1 MLFLKKI
8 TYWFISIL
16 FFIIII
22 TISLFIRRVRLGI
35 LDSSR
40 IGHILDETIN
50 YLNLK
55 KKKTYDIWISS
66 GPICNNFLYKKIK
79 KKLFVTSND
88 LGNIFLRVYNL
99 ILKFNLTKNIIFKY
113 NARSYL
119 IWRKIYKK
127 NLLKFDKQ
135 EIIEIENEL
144 KKKKIFLNTKI
155 VCINIRNKNYLK
167 KNIPSKNHSY
177 HNYRNSNL
185 ENYFVTIKYLLK
197 KKYQVFLMGKYH
209 NNLKIR
215 NKNFINISKI
225 NFKNDM
231 IDFYLVSKSNFVICN
246 NTGWETIAAYYNK
259 DIIMADGIG
268 MGITHFGYPYYIIFK
283 HIINTKN
290 NRKISINNIIENNFH
305 FKTNVDEYKKDSLRV
320 LDNSPAEILNL
331 VKEYLNRKFSLQNKI
346 YKKLQ
351 NQIKKKIVNSF
362 KNSPENYKKNLYI
375 NNRKIIWNFG
385 INFLKKN
392 TN

>member
-8 TYWFISIL
+8 TYWVIAIL
-16 FFIIII
+16 FFIIVII
-22 TISLFIRRVRLGI
+22 ISLFIRRVRLGI

-50 YLNLK
+50 YLNFK

-113 NARSYL
+113 NARAYL
-119 IWRKIYKK
+119 IWRKIYQK

-135 EIIEIENEL
+135 EITEIENEL
-144 KKKKIFLNTKI
+144 VKKKIFLNTKI

-167 KNIPSKNHSY
+167 KIIPSKNHSY

-185 ENYFVTIKYLLK
+185 ENYLVTIKYLLK
-197 KKYQVFLMGKYH
+197 KEYQVFLMGKYH
-209 NNLKIR
+209 DKLKIR
-215 NKNFINISKI
+215 HKNFINISKI

-231 IDFYLVSKSNFVICN
+231 IDFYLVSKSNFIICN
-246 NTGWETIAAYYNK
+246 NTGWETIGAYYNK

-283 HIINTKN
+283 HLINTKN
-290 NRKISINNIIENNFH
+290 NRKINLNNIIENNFH
-305 FKTNVDEYKKDSLRV
+305 FKTNVDEYKKDSLCV
-320 LDNSPAEILNL
+320 QDNSSAEILNL
-331 VKEYLNRKFSLQNKI
+331 IKEYLNGKFSLQNKK
-346 YKKLQ
+346 YKKIQ
-351 NQIKKKIVNSF
+351 DQIKIKIINSF
-362 KNSPENYKKNLYI
+362 KNAPENYKKNLYI
-375 NNRKIIWNFG
+375 NNRKIFWNFG